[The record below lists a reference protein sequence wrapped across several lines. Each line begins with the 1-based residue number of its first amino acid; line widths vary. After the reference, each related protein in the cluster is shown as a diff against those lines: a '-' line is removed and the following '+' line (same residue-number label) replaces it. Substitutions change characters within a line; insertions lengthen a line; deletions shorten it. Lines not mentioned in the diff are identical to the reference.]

1 MGSEQS
7 SHANGTVKTKEP
19 VEARGLIEFE
29 VKSMSTESDNSYQT
43 DVMADDVEFDED
55 DDDDDSLD
63 TKSQDEQEPY
73 SNLDEERSAILA
85 DCQKLM
91 LMAQFF
97 SHPEIPV
104 KTTDHLAM
112 ARCYFDRASAPE
124 VESFDDAE
132 THAQIVADMA
142 ALKKLAIDY
151 LHPELPVTVTDSTA
165 TARCYFNRASAP
177 EVESVEDAET
187 RAQILTDAVNL
198 KRLAVDYMHPEL
210 PVKTTDSTA
219 TARCYFERA
228 SASEVESIK
237 DTQTRAQILADAAAL
252 KKLAV
257 DYIHP
262 ELPVKTTDCT
272 ATARCYF
279 DRATAPEVE
288 SADEAETRA
297 QILADAM
304 TLKKLA
310 VDYMHPELPVKTTD
324 YSAMARCYFD
334 RVSSP
339 KAESVD
345 DAEARAQI
353 LIDAAALKKLAI
365 DYMHPELP
373 VRTTDSTATARCYF
387 DRASAPEVESV
398 EEAETRTQILTD
410 AVNLKRLAAD
420 YMHPELLLKMSDAT
434 ATARCYFDRASAPEV
449 ESVDDAEA
457 RAQILDDAMN
467 LKKLVID
474 YMHPELPVRTT
485 DSTATACCYFDR
497 ASAPEVESV
506 DDDETRAQIFADIAA
521 LQKLAIDY
529 MHPELPV
536 KTTDFTATAR
546 CYFHR
551 ASTPEVES
559 VEDAETRAQILTD
572 VVNLKKAAIDYL
584 HPELPVKTTDST
596 ATARCYFTRASAPEV
611 ESVEDAETRG
621 QILTDA
627 AALKK
632 LAVDYLH
639 PELSVKTT
647 DYTATAR
654 CYFNRAS
661 ATEVES
667 FDDAETR
674 AQILAD
680 AMNLK
685 KLAVD
690 YMHPELPVK
699 TTDSAATALCY
710 FDRAS
715 APEVESFE
723 DSEARAQILADA
735 AALKKL
741 AKVYMHPELPVAV
754 NDPTVMA
761 RCYFNRPS
769 ADVLSFERHV
779 TAVSTAEARA
789 RSDTEQFDFDDDVF
803 HDVKASLKKFS
814 RAHSFGLEEESR
826 ILDKQE
832 EGNLSRSPSS
842 VMLFDMGERSY

>member
-1 MGSEQS
+1 
-7 SHANGTVKTKEP
+7 
-19 VEARGLIEFE
+19 
-29 VKSMSTESDNSYQT
+29 MSTESDNSYQT

-210 PVKTTDSTA
+210 PVKTTDS
-219 TARCYFERA
+219 
-228 SASEVESIK
+228 
-237 DTQTRAQILADAAAL
+237 
-252 KKLAV
+252 
-257 DYIHP
+257 
-262 ELPVKTTDCT
+262 
-272 ATARCYF
+272 
-279 DRATAPEVE
+279 
-288 SADEAETRA
+288 
-297 QILADAM
+297 
-304 TLKKLA
+304 
-310 VDYMHPELPVKTTD
+310 
-324 YSAMARCYFD
+324 
-334 RVSSP
+334 
-339 KAESVD
+339 
-345 DAEARAQI
+345 
-353 LIDAAALKKLAI
+353 
-365 DYMHPELP
+365 
-373 VRTTDSTATARCYF
+373 
-387 DRASAPEVESV
+387 
-398 EEAETRTQILTD
+398 
-410 AVNLKRLAAD
+410 
-420 YMHPELLLKMSDAT
+420 
-434 ATARCYFDRASAPEV
+434 
-449 ESVDDAEA
+449 
-457 RAQILDDAMN
+457 
-467 LKKLVID
+467 
-474 YMHPELPVRTT
+474 
-485 DSTATACCYFDR
+485 
-497 ASAPEVESV
+497 
-506 DDDETRAQIFADIAA
+506 
-521 LQKLAIDY
+521 
-529 MHPELPV
+529 
-536 KTTDFTATAR
+536 
-546 CYFHR
+546 
-551 ASTPEVES
+551 
-559 VEDAETRAQILTD
+559 
-572 VVNLKKAAIDYL
+572 
-584 HPELPVKTTDST
+584 
-596 ATARCYFTRASAPEV
+596 
-611 ESVEDAETRG
+611 
-621 QILTDA
+621 
-627 AALKK
+627 
-632 LAVDYLH
+632 
-639 PELSVKTT
+639 
-647 DYTATAR
+647 
-654 CYFNRAS
+654 
-661 ATEVES
+661 
-667 FDDAETR
+667 
-674 AQILAD
+674 
-680 AMNLK
+680 
-685 KLAVD
+685 
-690 YMHPELPVK
+690 
-699 TTDSAATALCY
+699 AATALCY